1 MKVLR
6 LVFATLAIG
15 VVSIPA
21 AQAHDSFS
29 FGFNIGTPYYAPYQ
43 PPVVRYYPTP
53 PVYYYGAPPV
63 YYQAPPPVYY
73 PQASFGYYRGGNGW
87 GHRGH
92 DDDHEERHWRHH
104 DHDDDD

>member
-21 AQAHDSFS
+21 AQARDSFS
-29 FGFNIGTPYYAPYQ
+29 IGLNFGSPYYYAPPVQYYSP
-43 PPVVRYYPTP
+43 PPVVYYPSP
-53 PVYYYGAPPV
+53 PVYYYGAPRSY
-63 YYQAPPPVYY
+63 YYQPA
-73 PQASFGYYRGGNGW
+73 PQASFGYWNGGGRGGEHGW
-87 GHRGH
+87 GHHGH
-92 DDDHEERHWRHH
+92 HGHH